1 MEIRIWA
8 ETHIADVQP
17 YVNLYEHPGLW
28 EEIERRVAE
37 AIRGETLAAIGQA
50 QELKADIFGFG
61 REVYRTNPK
70 LWKQVK
76 SEWYDM
82 FAAMEPEIEVKAEVV
97 RSGLTVRSVQVDK
110 IGEPGEGR

>member
-1 MEIRIWA
+1 M
-8 ETHIADVQP
+8 
-17 YVNLYEHPGLW
+17 
-28 EEIERRVAE
+28 
-37 AIRGETLAAIGQA
+37 AAIGQA